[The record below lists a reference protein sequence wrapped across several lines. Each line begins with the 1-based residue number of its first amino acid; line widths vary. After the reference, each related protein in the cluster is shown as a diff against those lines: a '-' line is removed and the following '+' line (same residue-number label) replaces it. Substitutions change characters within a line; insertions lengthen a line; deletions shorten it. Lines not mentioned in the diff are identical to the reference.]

1 MKDMDYFRL
10 LEGFA
15 NQLCNYIMEGLRCVG
30 GACVAKF
37 FILFSDGKH
46 LAKWATGTYG
56 QCLIM
61 YVDL

>member
-15 NQLCNYIMEGLRCVG
+15 NQLCNYIVEGLRCVG

-37 FILFSDGKH
+37 YFILLSGQ
-46 LAKWATGTYG
+46 TGT
-56 QCLIM
+56 CLSGKEKSLI
-61 YVDL
+61 LP